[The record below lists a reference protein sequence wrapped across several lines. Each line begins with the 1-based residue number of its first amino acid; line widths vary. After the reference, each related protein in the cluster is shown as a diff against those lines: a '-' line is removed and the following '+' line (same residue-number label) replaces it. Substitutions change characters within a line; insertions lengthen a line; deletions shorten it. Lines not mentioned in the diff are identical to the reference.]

1 MKVIIIT
8 LFPDLIRDNT
18 SYSIIKRAIKN
29 EIIEI
34 STINPRDF
42 TIDKHHMADDI
53 PYGGGVGMV
62 LKPEPFISAIK
73 EAKKELPNAKVI
85 ALCPTG
91 KVLNQ
96 QLVGDLANLNSD
108 YIFVCG
114 HYEGFDERIYNFVDE
129 RLSIGDYVLT
139 GGELP
144 ALVVVEA
151 IARFIPGVLGRL
163 ESATGDSFGDGL
175 LEAPSYTRPIEY
187 ENMCVPPV
195 LANGNHAK
203 IELWEK
209 EQSFL
214 KTYLSRPELIAN
226 YKFKK
231 GDGKIFLSMIK
242 ELNGDN
248 NG

>member
-1 MKVIIIT
+1 MKVIVLT
-8 LFPDLIRDNT
+8 LFPDLIKDNT
-18 SYSIIKRAIKN
+18 CYSIIKRAIKN

-34 STINPRDF
+34 STINPRVF

-62 LKPEPFISAIK
+62 LKPEPFILAIK
-73 EAKKELPNAKVI
+73 EAKKQLPNARVI

-96 QLVGDLANLNSD
+96 EFVSELANSNSD

-114 HYEGFDERIYNFVDE
+114 HYEGFDERIYNFVDA
-129 RLSIGDYVLT
+129 RISIGDYVLT

-144 ALVVVEA
+144 ALIVIEA

-163 ESATGDSFGDGL
+163 ESAKDDSFGDGL
-175 LEAPSYTRPIEY
+175 LESPSYTRPLEY
-187 ENMCVPPV
+187 EQLNVPEV
-195 LANGNHAK
+195 LVNGNHAK
-203 IELWEK
+203 IKLWQK
-209 EQSFL
+209 EQSFF
-214 KTYLSRPELIAN
+214 KTYLNRPELFAN
-226 YKFKK
+226 YKFNK

-242 ELNGDN
+242 QAKDDN

>member
-1 MKVIIIT
+1 MKVIVIT

-18 SYSIIKRAIKN
+18 SYSIIKRAIKK
-29 EIIEI
+29 EIVEI

-42 TIDKHHMADDI
+42 AMDKHHMADDI

-62 LKPEPFISAIK
+62 LKPEPFIAAIK
-73 EAKKELPNAKVI
+73 EAKKKLPNARVI

-96 QLVGDLANLNSD
+96 EVVGSLANSD
-108 YIFVCG
+108 SNFIFVCG
-114 HYEGFDERIYNFVDE
+114 HYEGFDERIYNFVDD

-144 ALVVVEA
+144 ALVVIEA

-163 ESATGDSFGDGL
+163 ESATDDSFCEGI
-175 LEAPSYTRPIEY
+175 LESPSYTRPLEY
-187 ENMCVPPV
+187 ENMVVPQV
-195 LANGNHAK
+195 LVGGNHAK
-203 IELWEK
+203 IDLWK
-209 EQSFL
+209 KKKSFL
-214 KTYLSRPELIAN
+214 KTYLNRPELFVN

-242 ELNGDN
+242 QVEADKND
-248 NG
+248 